1 MSNNSETASAE
12 TPKAALII
20 SAAIIGIGA
29 LGFAGWSSE
38 GTNLFFSL
46 IQAGLAWCL

>member
-1 MSNNSETASAE
+1 MSSNPNTASAP
-12 TPKAALII
+12 TPKAAIII
-20 SAAIIGIGA
+20 SAMIVAVGA
-29 LGFAGWSSE
+29 LGFVGWSNE

>member
-1 MSNNSETASAE
+1 MSQIQTTTSAP

-20 SAAIIGIGA
+20 SAVIVGIGA
-29 LGFAGWSSE
+29 LGFVGWSSE